1 MSTVGDDM
9 EKKSL
14 ASEYPDIATEWHPTK
29 NGDLLPEDVA
39 PKSGKKVWWVGKC
52 GHEWQAKVYART
64 NGHGCPYCSNNKV
77 LSGYN
82 DLATARPDLAEEWHP
97 SKNGNLMA
105 DMVAPLSN
113 KKVWWLGKCGHEW
126 QAVVEGRYYGN
137 GCPICANQVILP
149 GFNDLKTTNPEI
161 AAEWH
166 PTRNGNLRPEMV
178 ASQSNKKVWWLGKCG
193 HEWKATV
200 SHRVNDRGCPICS
213 NKKVL
218 IGYNDLES
226 THPQLSREWHPTKNG
241 ELTPS
246 MIVAGAHKKVWWMC
260 EKGHEWQATVKDR
273 VEGTGCPACSSK
285 QIIKGENDLA
295 TKLPNLAAEWH
306 PTKNGNLMP
315 DSVAPF
321 SHIKV
326 WWMCEKGHEW
336 QAYVSS
342 RARGNR
348 CPVCGKE
355 FHTSFPEQAILY
367 YIRKQYPDAENGNKA
382 AIGIEL
388 DIYIPSKRIAVEY
401 DGYTWHKDNKSEI
414 KKNELC
420 IENNIQLVR
429 IREEGLKAYN
439 DCTCIIRKDR
449 KNNNSL
455 NGVISL
461 LFQAISCSETIDIDV
476 GRDEG
481 KIYET
486 YISSQKDNSLE
497 RKSPNIATEWH
508 PTKNGKLRPDMVSY
522 GSKKKVWWLGKCG
535 HEWQATVDSRSRGNG
550 CPICANQ
557 QLLVGFNDLA
567 TVSPNVAREWHPTK
581 NGSLEPTMVSPKA
594 NKKVWWLG
602 KCGHEWEALISSRTN
617 GRGCPYC
624 SNKAILPGF
633 NDLETINPELASEWH
648 PVKNGS
654 LTASSV
660 SPKSSKK
667 VWWLGKCGHEWQ
679 ATVNDRANGTGCPV
693 CRRKKLS

>member
-1 MSTVGDDM
+1 MHVD
-9 EKKSL
+9 
-14 ASEYPDIATEWHPTK
+14 
-29 NGDLLPEDVA
+29 
-39 PKSGKKVWWVGKC
+39 
-52 GHEWQAKVYART
+52 
-64 NGHGCPYCSNNKV
+64 
-77 LSGYN
+77 
-82 DLATARPDLAEEWHP
+82 
-97 SKNGNLMA
+97 
-105 DMVAPLSN
+105 
-113 KKVWWLGKCGHEW
+113 
-126 QAVVEGRYYGN
+126 
-137 GCPICANQVILP
+137 
-149 GFNDLKTTNPEI
+149 
-161 AAEWH
+161 
-166 PTRNGNLRPEMV
+166 
-178 ASQSNKKVWWLGKCG
+178 
-193 HEWKATV
+193 
-200 SHRVNDRGCPICS
+200 
-213 NKKVL
+213 
-218 IGYNDLES
+218 
-226 THPQLSREWHPTKNG
+226 
-241 ELTPS
+241 
-246 MIVAGAHKKVWWMC
+246 
-260 EKGHEWQATVKDR
+260 
-273 VEGTGCPACSSK
+273 
-285 QIIKGENDLA
+285 
-295 TKLPNLAAEWH
+295 
-306 PTKNGNLMP
+306 
-315 DSVAPF
+315 
-321 SHIKV
+321 
-326 WWMCEKGHEW
+326 
-336 QAYVSS
+336 
-342 RARGNR
+342 
-348 CPVCGKE
+348 
-355 FHTSFPEQAILY
+355 
-367 YIRKQYPDAENGNKA
+367 
-382 AIGIEL
+382 
-388 DIYIPSKRIAVEY
+388 
-401 DGYTWHKDNKSEI
+401 
-414 KKNELC
+414 
-420 IENNIQLVR
+420 
-429 IREEGLKAYN
+429 
-439 DCTCIIRKDR
+439 
-449 KNNNSL
+449 
-455 NGVISL
+455 
-461 LFQAISCSETIDIDV
+461 
-476 GRDEG
+476 RDEG